1 MLHLFNV
8 YISGAITRLK
18 SKEEENYRYTIKKR
32 LENGNDMHG
41 YKQKVCVFNPIEFFN
56 YIDEKKYISEK
67 QVMNYE
73 LDKLRKSDLV
83 IVDFKNHKSLGTMS
97 EMSIAYER
105 RIPIIGL
112 NLNSYDLHPWQKEMC
127 DLIFYNY
134 NQLISYIIEY
144 YLV

>member
-1 MLHLFNV
+1 MFNV
-8 YISGAITRLK
+8 YISGAITGLK
-18 SKEEENYRYTIKKR
+18 SKEEVDYRYTIKKR

-41 YKQKVCVFNPIEFFN
+41 YKQKVYVFNPVEYFN
-56 YIDEKKYISEK
+56 YIDENNYISEK

-112 NLNSYDLHPWQKEMC
+112 NLNSYDIHPWQKEMC

>member
-1 MLHLFNV
+1 MFNV
-8 YISGAITRLK
+8 YISGAITGLK
-18 SKEEENYRYTIKKR
+18 SKEEVDYRYTIKKR

-41 YKQKVCVFNPIEFFN
+41 YKQKAYVFNPVEYFN

>member
-1 MLHLFNV
+1 MFNV
-8 YISGAITRLK
+8 YISGAITGLK
-18 SKEEENYRYTIKKR
+18 SKEEVDYRYTIKKR

-56 YIDEKKYISEK
+56 YIEEKNYISEK

-112 NLNSYDLHPWQKEMC
+112 NQNSYDLHPWQKEMC

>member
-8 YISGAITRLK
+8 YISGAITGLK
-18 SKEEENYRYTIKKR
+18 SKEEVDYRYTIKKR

-56 YIDEKKYISEK
+56 YIDEKNYISEK

-73 LDKLRKSDLV
+73 LDKLRKSDLI

-97 EMSIAYER
+97 EMSIAYEH

-112 NLNSYDLHPWQKEMC
+112 NLNSYDIHPWQKEMC
-127 DLIFYNY
+127 DIIFYNY
-134 NQLISYIIEY
+134 NQLISYIIGY